1 MNKVKGRLGFP
12 QKTKPPSGA
21 TSRGIPPPQKKMVP
35 IFRKK
40 TRRKCTKYALTQVL
54 GEPTRDASG

>member
-21 TSRGIPPPQKKMVP
+21 TARGIPPQKKWSQ
-35 IFRKK
+35 FFAKK

-54 GEPTRDASG
+54 GEPTRDVSG